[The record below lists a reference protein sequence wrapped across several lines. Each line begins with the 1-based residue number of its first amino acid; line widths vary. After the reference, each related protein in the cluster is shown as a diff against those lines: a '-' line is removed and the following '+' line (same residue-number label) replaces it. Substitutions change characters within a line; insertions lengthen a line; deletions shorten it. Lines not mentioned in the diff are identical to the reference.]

1 MPSAGDPWE
10 LERFVQAQAVGYDQA
25 LVELRAGCKRTHWI
39 WYVLPQLAG
48 LGHSAM
54 ARRYAISGL
63 AEAHAYLAHP
73 LLGAR
78 LRECVAAMNAH
89 PDLSAQAILGTVDAL
104 KFRSCLSLF
113 LLVAPGGEPF
123 QRALA
128 RFFDGA
134 PDPATLA
141 LTAPPATPGSP

>member
-1 MPSAGDPWE
+1 MRSTGDPWE

-25 LVELRAGCKRTHWI
+25 MVELRAGCKRTHWI
-39 WYVLPQLAG
+39 WYVLPQLVG

-63 AEAHAYLAHP
+63 DEARAYLAHP
-73 LLGAR
+73 LLGTR
-78 LRECVAAMNAH
+78 LCESVAAINAH
-89 PDLSAQAILGTVDAL
+89 PDLSAQAILGSIDAL

-113 LLVAPGGEPF
+113 LLAAPGGEPF
-123 QRALA
+123 QTALA
-128 RFFDGA
+128 QFFGGT

-141 LTAPPATPGSP
+141 LTARPATPGSP